1 MACGVLQCVVRS
13 LAVAALVLAST
24 SFAEAGVLFSTLDES
39 INVAVEIQGQNV
51 TEGPVNRV
59 AKVGDDRLVVSW
71 NLNSSLMG
79 LGVDKNYVSLKLR
92 LCFAPISQLER
103 GWRKTNDDL
112 HRDKT
117 CTIVI
122 ANQKYTTDGN
132 STVWRI
138 PKNVPGATY
147 FVRAYATDERGQQL
161 AYGQSTDQLKTSN
174 LITIIPISGRHV
186 TIDIASGVFSVFSI
200 ASLIAFLASEFAQT
214 SNR

>member
-1 MACGVLQCVVRS
+1 MASGVLRCLVHS

-24 SFAEAGVLFSTLDES
+24 LFVEAGVLFSSLDEAIMVS
-39 INVAVEIQGQNV
+39 AEIQGQNV
-51 TEGPVNRV
+51 TEGPVNRI
-59 AKVGDDRLVVSW
+59 AKVGEDRLVVSW

-103 GWRKTNDDL
+103 GWRKTYDDL

-147 FVRAYATDERGQQL
+147 FVRAYATDERGMQL

-186 TIDIASGVFSVFSI
+186 TIDMASGVFSVFSI
-200 ASLIAFLASEFAQT
+200 GSLVAFLASEFAQT
-214 SNR
+214 RKR